1 MEQRKHIQSS
11 ISQHGNK
18 GGGKKKKTRQKYAK
32 LILKIKGV
40 SINISIYNKYKWV
53 NFNQTLKRLTGL
65 KTTYKLT
72 LSKLQQQHKV

>member
-1 MEQRKHIQSS
+1 MGTRE
-11 ISQHGNK
+11 
-18 GGGKKKKTRQKYAK
+18 GGKKKTTRQKYAK